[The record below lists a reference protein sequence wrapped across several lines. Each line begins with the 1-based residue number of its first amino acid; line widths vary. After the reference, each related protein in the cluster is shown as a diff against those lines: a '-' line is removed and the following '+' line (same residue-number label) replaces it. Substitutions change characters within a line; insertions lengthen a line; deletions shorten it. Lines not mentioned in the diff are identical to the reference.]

1 MTRVKRGYVARKR
14 RKRIL
19 QLNQGF
25 RGAHSTLFRTANQ
38 QHIKALKYAYTSR
51 ARRKRDFRRLWI
63 SRINA
68 AARKQG
74 LNYNQVIHKLKDSKI
89 LINRKI
95 LAQLAI
101 FDNENFHKLIS
112 YTNLK
117 AT

>member
-19 QLNQGF
+19 KLNQGF
-25 RGAHSTLFRTANQ
+25 RGSHSILFRTANQ

-68 AARKQG
+68 AARQHG
-74 LNYNQVIHKLKDSKI
+74 LNYNELIHKLKTSKI
-89 LINRKI
+89 LLNRKI

-101 FDNENFHKLIS
+101 FDQQQFSTLVKYASFNSN
-112 YTNLK
+112 
-117 AT
+117 